1 MKHPKA
7 QYGYDYVDVYQPGAW
22 HVPNDTEPAFV
33 ALPGHECCP
42 SYPAEQ
48 YYIGQN
54 PPVTQSECY
63 CVTSADIN
71 LWNQISS
78 LSGIDISQL
87 SSLEPGKWNS
97 TYKTV
102 VQNSGIWMKS
112 SEIDELEDLSSVWQ
126 NASKTV
132 QNNSAT
138 WNRASSYSGIE
149 INRQNIEQL
158 SADFTK
164 NIKIYFSP
172 DSITGTGAINQPYGV
187 KNYEAIIN
195 TLNVINDGYDKLFPN
210 GTQGWVSLTADSD
223 VDGINPYQK
232 ALFSAVAVKDTDQD
246 KALIKHSELIEWL
259 IRNLGKAQTQINNNS
274 EWIAENG
281 VIWQN
286 ISGVTSQAIA
296 SRYRKPKTIYYSFD

>member
-7 QYGYDYVDVYQPGAW
+7 QYDYDYVDVYQPGAW
-22 HVPNDTEPAFV
+22 HVPNDTEATLV

-42 SYPAEQ
+42 SYSAEQ
-48 YYIGQN
+48 DYIEPQDFPYIFPVEPAIPI
-54 PPVTQSECY
+54 PPVPPVPPITSNPQSGCY
-63 CVTSADIN
+63 CVTSADID

-78 LSGIDISQL
+78 LSGIDFSQL
-87 SSLEPGKWNS
+87 SGLEFLSSSSGKWNS

-112 SEIDELEDLSSVWQ
+112 SEIDVLEDLSSVWQ
-126 NASKTV
+126 SASITV

-138 WNRASSYSGIE
+138 WNMASSYSGIE

-187 KNYEAIIN
+187 KNYETIIN

-246 KALIKHSELIEWL
+246 KA
-259 IRNLGKAQTQINNNS
+259 
-274 EWIAENG
+274 
-281 VIWQN
+281 
-286 ISGVTSQAIA
+286 
-296 SRYRKPKTIYYSFD
+296 F